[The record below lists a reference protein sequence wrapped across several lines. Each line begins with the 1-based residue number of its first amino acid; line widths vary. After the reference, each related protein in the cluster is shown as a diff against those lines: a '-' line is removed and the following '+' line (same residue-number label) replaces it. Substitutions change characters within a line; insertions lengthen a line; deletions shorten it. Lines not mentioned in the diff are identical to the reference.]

1 VQHGDAPGSGTGK
14 ARRPRKVAAL
24 GSAGDQARKLLELG
38 DALADAVRA
47 ARAGDALAE
56 GLCRRVH
63 ELWSGQRAQVLEW
76 HPTELRA
83 SGKLVLA
90 ASTDSARFVL
100 PAFSAGLRALA
111 MRQQCTTADVLRL
124 AQHLAALENCELDPQ
139 GFAGWLWRGGALGF
153 DAAQHESVFE
163 IGEGMIGELDEG
175 ALWAER
181 SRQAVDVWNDLA
193 WKSAQAF
200 DARAIAERFRAPLE
214 RLQTRLRAGELALH
228 DEEIRALREL
238 ADDERPFDKAEID
251 LILAHPALRTTLS
264 NAHVTWRLAS
274 LIETC
279 ADLPV
284 LLELF
289 ARLEIAPEGR
299 APSALE
305 PRILGEAFGRRLLGR
320 GLALQALPPI
330 VAQVGP
336 ELLSGMLGHLV
347 ESEQCGDRVEALL
360 TMLLG
365 QSGLRGVLAH
375 AEVARMQ
382 PAFAAAL
389 MRAALASGLPSS
401 ALASVLQR
409 LPPRSLLATLS
420 ALPTLLRAADPAL
433 HGLIADRPGE
443 AEALLPEFLRAAPA
457 AAPAVGRGLLR
468 VQGAG
473 FSSDGLSPILSA
485 FVQLGLGR
493 DLVLPLWESRTAP
506 TGVRLAALLVLE
518 HERELLAEAMRRRG
532 ASGFDPPEI
541 RIAVEE
547 LRWRQP

>member
-1 VQHGDAPGSGTGK
+1 
-14 ARRPRKVAAL
+14 VAAL

-38 DALADAVRA
+38 DALDDAVRA
-47 ARAGDALAE
+47 ARAGDALAD

-63 ELWSGQRAQVLEW
+63 ELWGAQRGLVLEW

-83 SGKLVLA
+83 GGKLLLA
-90 ASTDSARFVL
+90 ASSEAARFVL

-111 MRQQCTTADVLRL
+111 IREQCTPADVLRL
-124 AQHLAALENCELDPQ
+124 AQHLAALESCELDPQ

-163 IGEGMIGELDEG
+163 IGEGMIGELDEA

-181 SRQAVDVWNDLA
+181 SQQAVGLWNDLA
-193 WKSAQAF
+193 WKSAQSF

-214 RLQTRLRAGELALH
+214 RLQARLRAGELALH
-228 DEEIRALREL
+228 DEEINALREL
-238 ADDERPFDKAEID
+238 ADDERAFARAEID
-251 LILAHPALRTTLS
+251 LILVHPALRATLS

-279 ADLPV
+279 DDLSA
-284 LLELF
+284 LLGLF
-289 ARLEIAPEGR
+289 AGLDGAPEGR
-299 APSALE
+299 VPALE

-320 GLALQALPPI
+320 GLAPQALTPL
-330 VAQVGP
+330 VARVGP
-336 ELLSGMLGHLV
+336 ELISGMLGYLA
-347 ESEQCGDRVEALL
+347 ESEQCGERVEALL
-360 TMLLG
+360 GMLLA

-389 MRAALASGLPSS
+389 MRAALASGMPST
-401 ALASVLQR
+401 ALAPVLQR
-409 LPPRSLLATLS
+409 LPPRSLLPTLS
-420 ALPTLLRAADPAL
+420 ALPALLPVAETAL
-433 HGLIADRPGE
+433 HALIADRPGD
-443 AEALLPEFLRAAPA
+443 AEALLPEFLRSAPA

-468 VQGAG
+468 VHGAG
-473 FSSDGLSPILSA
+473 FSSAGLSPILSA

-493 DLVLPLWESRTAP
+493 DLVLPLWVSRTAP

-518 HERELLAEAMRRRG
+518 HERDLLAEAMRRRG
-532 ASGFDPPEI
+532 VGGLDPPEI